1 MKNILIAMLFCKAF
15 NFDKSIYVLLEG
27 KNIESNSRIYST
39 GNVFVSNVAN
49 NALHRKIVKLINV
62 YFESKVASVRYFLAT
77 FLECDST
84 DPSCINIG

>member
-49 NALHRKIVKLINV
+49 NALHRKIAKLINV
-62 YFESKVASVRYFLAT
+62 YCESKVASVRYFLAT